1 MRDVSTGQ
9 DACRIAHPKATR
21 NMVTLRNLAIVLY
34 NRLRVEEKTQT
45 PSLPS
50 WRRSMKLSA
59 ALRHILR

>member
-50 WRRSMKLSA
+50 
-59 ALRHILR
+59 